1 MVRHERKVVVRLLPP
16 TLKEAEFFQ
25 QLSRYYKGDKQGYAH
40 YYVEGKPQQ
49 GVYDQPEFSRCYLRF
64 NSQPAHDEFMAS
76 VSHQVFTEPLTGDTM
91 TAVIDNALY
100 HKMPSETIVKGSGET
115 NDNTELSGGVAS
127 LNLEGLVL
135 FESHPLYQQF
145 LQDPDR
151 FDIKQ
156 LAEDERKE
164 KLKRKRKKLQEK
176 AKAKL
181 KKKKEEWKL
190 KAKQAELARL
200 QETGEPM
207 GETHNPANE
216 DTATSANAKRKR
228 TRKKKKPV
236 DGKPTSS
243 PHVPTGPAPAV
254 SETKPRPKKPA
265 PKKAGPKKKANP
277 NANPHPPQAN
287 ANTANTP
294 GAKPKPKPKPKKPK
308 ANAPPN
314 APPPQ

>member
-25 QLSRYYKGDKQGYAH
+25 QLSQYYKGDKQGYAH

-49 GVYDQPEFSRCYLRF
+49 GVYDQPEFSRCYIRF

-91 TAVIDNALY
+91 AAVIDNALY
-100 HKMPSETIVKGSGET
+100 HKMPSETIVKGSGDT
-115 NDNTELSGGVAS
+115 NDNSELSGGVAS

-145 LQDPDR
+145 LQDPDK

-156 LAEDERKE
+156 LAEDQRKE

-176 AKAKL
+176 ARAKL
-181 KKKKEEWKL
+181 KKKKEEWK
-190 KAKQAELARL
+190 KAKQAQLARL

-207 GETHNPANE
+207 AETHSNPPNE
-216 DTATSANAKRKR
+216 DTTASANAKRKR

-243 PHVPTGPAPAV
+243 PQVPTGPAPAV

-265 PKKAGPKKKANP
+265 PKKAGPKPKKTNP
-277 NANPHPPQAN
+277 NPNPPQAN
-287 ANTANTP
+287 TNTANTA

-308 ANAPPN
+308 APPH